1 MRGFADTDATGVIER
16 LRVTAEQQAEE
27 VTRAAFNGRLA
38 TPPRRAVITHAVAAN
53 ERASITL
60 SVRPP
65 GRSQAHPLSF
75 SFLFFSR
82 AKGVGPFRFP
92 FLIFFLVSPPP
103 PVR

>member
-60 SVRPP
+60 SVRRRSHAHTPP
-65 GRSQAHPLSF
+65 L
-75 SFLFFSR
+75 L
-82 AKGVGPFRFP
+82 AKGVLGPFSVS
-92 FLIFFLVSPPP
+92 FF
-103 PVR
+103 